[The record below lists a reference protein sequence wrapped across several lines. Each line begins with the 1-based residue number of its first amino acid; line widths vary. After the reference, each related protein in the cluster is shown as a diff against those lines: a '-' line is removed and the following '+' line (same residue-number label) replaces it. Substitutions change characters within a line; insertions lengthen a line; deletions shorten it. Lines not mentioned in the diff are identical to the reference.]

1 MRTLT
6 RCLCVVAL
14 LCLCATGLEAHC
26 EIPCGIYDDATRITL
41 LREHIDT
48 IEKSMKMIAKLSGD
62 MPVNYNQLVRWV
74 ANKDDHAEQL
84 QHVVMQ
90 YFMNQRVKPA
100 EPGSDGYDAYVE
112 QITVL
117 HRLLVTAM
125 KAKQT
130 IDETHVVAMRQLV
143 DRFEKLYFHHEE

>member
-1 MRTLT
+1 MRNLT
-6 RCLCVVAL
+6 RCLCVCAL
-14 LCLCATGLEAHC
+14 LCLGATGLDAHC

-48 IEKSMKMIAKLSGD
+48 IEKSMTMIAGLSGET
-62 MPVNYNQLVRWV
+62 PVNYNQLVRWV
-74 ANKDDHAEQL
+74 ANKDAHAEEL

-100 EPGSDGYDAYVE
+100 APGSDGYDAYVE

-130 IDETHVVAMRQLV
+130 IDRAHVATMRQLV
-143 DRFEKLYFHHEE
+143 DRFEQLYFHHE